1 MSENV
6 TGHVLHFI
14 ARWHHLVLLSL
25 INDDFDDDEDDDDDD
40 SDMVDVHC
48 DCVSAVVP
56 PAAAVP
62 EVLEERDEGSA
73 DLRATQAVDVEV

>member
-14 ARWHHLVLLSL
+14 ARWHHLVLLSF
-25 INDDFDDDEDDDDDD
+25 IYDDEDDDDDD
-40 SDMVDVHC
+40 SDMVDVDC

-56 PAAAVP
+56 PSAAVP

-73 DLRATQAVDVEV
+73 DLRAT